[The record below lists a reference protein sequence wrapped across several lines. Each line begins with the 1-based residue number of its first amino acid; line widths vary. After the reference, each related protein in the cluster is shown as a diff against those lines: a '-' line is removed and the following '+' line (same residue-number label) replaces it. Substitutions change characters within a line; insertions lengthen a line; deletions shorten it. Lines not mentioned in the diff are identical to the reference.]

1 MLPLTLKPP
10 KIFSIVNSIQARALM
25 TGITEHYDYQMSDL
39 GKVGL
44 DELVKLARQKAD
56 QCCFPGI
63 VKGNEPQDPYL
74 AVGVLL
80 IHELGQPQCQ
90 TLSLL
95 SQPGDHR
102 FPSLRRSR
110 IPDSWSAIRP

>member
-1 MLPLTLKPP
+1 
-10 KIFSIVNSIQARALM
+10 M

-90 TLSLL
+90 TLSLDAFSAGGSQIPELTTLQNSRQLDGNTALATNRNDAVYL
-95 SQPGDHR
+95 SE
-102 FPSLRRSR
+102 
-110 IPDSWSAIRP
+110 